1 MVAVHRYTL
10 AEAAGTLSKTARA
23 WRGED
28 DDATSA
34 TAARAGS
41 GRPRM
46 RRCACSCLAAAA
58 AGDVA
63 PRRARPVR
71 SAGSGGGADIEDGV
85 RARVSPPPPPN
96 GFAAWRWS
104 ACAREGILLFYTVK
118 FDTVSKIIFGL

>member
-41 GRPRM
+41 GGR
-46 RRCACSCLAAAA
+46 
-58 AGDVA
+58 G
-63 PRRARPVR
+63 
-71 SAGSGGGADIEDGV
+71 
-85 RARVSPPPPPN
+85 
-96 GFAAWRWS
+96 
-104 ACAREGILLFYTVK
+104 
-118 FDTVSKIIFGL
+118 